1 MFYKHIILYLCIINQ
16 VNISRMEISTLH
28 VGDYVMIAC
37 TVLAVVVVLYA
48 IWLVGGRE
56 WIGEKVARLLPHE
69 TLSKGDKAHIYLNGR
84 YNRTATLSKVVADAV
99 YIYDNK
105 VKLPLDYRARFYGMG
120 VDTNDGSRLVFIAN
134 RRHYR
139 LIRVA
144 ELIRKVFNLAEDE
157 TNLNPDYSEDEE
169 LLTEKAEEGAEDDEM

>member
-1 MFYKHIILYLCIINQ
+1 
-16 VNISRMEISTLH
+16 
-28 VGDYVMIAC
+28 MIAC
-37 TVLAVVVVLYA
+37 TVLALVVVLYG

-56 WIGEKVARLLPHE
+56 WLGEKFAKLLPHE
-69 TLSKGDKAHIYLNGR
+69 TLSKGDKAHIYLDGC
-84 YNRTATLSKVVADAV
+84 YNRTATLSSVVSDAV

-120 VDTNDGSRLVFIAN
+120 VDLNDGSRLVYIAN

-144 ELIRKVFNLAEDE
+144 ELIRRVFNLAEDE
-157 TNLNPDYSEDEE
+157 TNLNPDYSEDENLIME
-169 LLTEKAEEGAEDDEM
+169 DAEEGAQEDEK

>member
-1 MFYKHIILYLCIINQ
+1 
-16 VNISRMEISTLH
+16 
-28 VGDYVMIAC
+28 MIAC

-120 VDTNDGSRLVFIAN
+120 VDLNDGSRLVFIAN

-144 ELIRKVFNLAEDE
+144 ELIRKVFGLQNEDG
-157 TNLNPDYSEDEE
+157 NLNPDYAEYEQLVSDV
-169 LLTEKAEEGAEDDEM
+169 AEEGESDEC

>member
-1 MFYKHIILYLCIINQ
+1 MDVTTFTLWDYLLLAM
-16 VNISRMEISTLH
+16 SF
-28 VGDYVMIAC
+28 IALVA
-37 TVLAVVVVLYA
+37 VLWA
-48 IWLVGGRE
+48 IDARG
-56 WIGEKVARLLPHE
+56 WIGSKVAKLLPFA
-69 TLSKGDKAHIYLNGR
+69 TIQQGDKVHIYLNGE

-120 VDTNDGSRLVFIAN
+120 VDLNDGSRLVFIAN

-169 LLTEKAEEGAEDDEM
+169 LLTEKAEEGAGDDEM

>member
-1 MFYKHIILYLCIINQ
+1 MYLCIINQ
-16 VNISRMEISTLH
+16 VNITRMEISTLH

-120 VDTNDGSRLVFIAN
+120 VDLNDGSRLVFIAN

-144 ELIRKVFNLAEDE
+144 ELIRKVFGLQNEDG
-157 TNLNPDYSEDEE
+157 TLNPDYAECEQLVSDV
-169 LLTEKAEEGAEDDEM
+169 AEEGESDEC

>member
-1 MFYKHIILYLCIINQ
+1 MFYKRIILYLCIINQ
-16 VNISRMEISTLH
+16 VNITRMEISTLH

-37 TVLAVVVVLYA
+37 TVLAVVAVLYA

-120 VDTNDGSRLVFIAN
+120 VDSNDGSRLVFIAN